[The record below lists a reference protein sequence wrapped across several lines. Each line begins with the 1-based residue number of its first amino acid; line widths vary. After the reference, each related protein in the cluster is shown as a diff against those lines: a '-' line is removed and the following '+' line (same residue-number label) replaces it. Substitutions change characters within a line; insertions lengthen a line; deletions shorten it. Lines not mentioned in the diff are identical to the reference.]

1 MNGLNTVAPS
11 REGWIILSPH
21 IASRINHIFDF
32 SEDLII
38 GIATDIIKREAFHG
52 GLSYVMEELSPE
64 PRDFD
69 EAEAWVEHSMKKAL
83 DYYYQF
89 GMCPFLRADHGLAG
103 DDPDTTTTT
112 TTTTKGKKA
121 GRPTKP
127 DGGTM
132 RSDAGLTASEVGVSG
147 SMPATP
153 QKSGG
158 GGRTKKDSS
167 LKRFIIPS
175 IRSGH
180 FLARMTFDGQIEVG
194 FQLYRYAGSH
204 HPTSVFGRQVAPT
217 PGVHV
222 FVWPGRS
229 PVPDSPTPFRS
240 VVYRLLP
247 TQLNMRELWR
257 NDMDASHASTHPSL
271 VLVRARGESGF
282 GGTMDQETEMAVYA
296 DALAMSGPPTI
307 EHERST
313 RVDAEFTTR
322 LQMQLRRMREASGG
336 GSRRMGVDDRLVG
349 VQVIRYQNWECG
361 NVFAV
366 PSGLTTATHPMPQRE
381 GDIIQRSEWWQRMVA
396 HQFGVPMQYLDR
408 SSSARD
414 PRSGGGSS
422 ASLSAGQT
430 DACSLLRKTVQESRY
445 RMTSFFESA
454 YDTLFRD
461 EDTERV
467 SSKILRGRNRADQ
480 RSAALR
486 TYERHLSGRPDEL
499 QAAMEQRQQEEM
511 RWMDE
516 ESKLRAVINR
526 VFNMALERTSM
537 ALDSAMIGQVAREEL
552 DREKQE
558 ISRLTTKVLPSGR
571 RIRINWKQ
579 PVLVD
584 LTTLNWLSD
593 KGFIHDDS
601 MREIVLREVGLPDDT
616 PQGTPIEER
625 MLILQQRFGDTAG
638 GGGGGGGVVDTT
650 RSQAQKITAGVK
662 RSATTRGTKKSS
674 TAKEK
679 TTTTPKK
686 KKQKTATTGKQ

>member
-1 MNGLNTVAPS
+1 MNGLITFAPS
-11 REGWIILSPH
+11 REGWIILSPY
-21 IASRINHIFDF
+21 IARQINHIFNF

-52 GLSYVMEELSPE
+52 GLSYVMEELSQE

-69 EAEAWVEHSMKKAL
+69 ESEVWVEHSMKKAL
-83 DYYYQF
+83 DFYYQY
-89 GMCPFLRADHGLAG
+89 GMCPFMRADHGLAA
-103 DDPDTTTTT
+103 DDPNTTK
-112 TTTTKGKKA
+112 KGKKA
-121 GRPTKP
+121 GRPTQP
-127 DGGTM
+127 DGSTT
-132 RSDAGLTASEVGVSG
+132 RSDVGLTAAEAGVSG

-153 QKSGG
+153 TPRRGG
-158 GGRTKKDSS
+158 KKDSS

-175 IRSGH
+175 IHSGH

-194 FQLYRYAGSH
+194 FQLYRYAGAH

-229 PVPDSPTPFRS
+229 PVPESPTPFRS

-257 NDMDASHASTHPSL
+257 NDMDASHSGAHPSL
-271 VLVRARGESGF
+271 VLVRARGDSGF
-282 GGTMDQETEMAVYA
+282 GGTMDQETELAVYA
-296 DALAMSGPPTI
+296 DALALSGPPSI

-336 GSRRMGVDDRLVG
+336 GSKRMGVDDRLVG
-349 VQVIRYQNWECG
+349 AQVTRYQNWERG

-366 PSGLTTATHPMPQRE
+366 PSGLTTATHPMAQRE
-381 GDIIQRSEWWQRMVA
+381 RDIIQRSEWWQKMVA
-396 HQFGVPMQYLDR
+396 HQFGVPLQYLDR
-408 SSSARD
+408 SSSTRD
-414 PRSGGGSS
+414 SRSGGGSS
-422 ASLSAGQT
+422 ANLTSGQT
-430 DACSLLRKTVQESRY
+430 DACSLLRKTVQESRD
-445 RMTSFFESA
+445 RMASFFQSA

-461 EDTERV
+461 EDTDRV
-467 SSKILRGRNRADQ
+467 SSKIIQGRKRDTE
-480 RSAALR
+480 RTAALR
-486 TYERHLSGRPDEL
+486 AYESHLSGRPAEL

-511 RWMDE
+511 RWMEE

-537 ALDSAMIGQVAREEL
+537 ALDSTMIGRVAREEL

-558 ISRLTTKVLPSGR
+558 ITRLKTRVLPSR
-571 RIRINWKQ
+571 HRIRIYWKQ

-593 KGFIHDDS
+593 KGFIHDDP

-616 PQGTPIEER
+616 PRGTPIEER
-625 MLILQQRFGDTAG
+625 MAILQQRFGGTPAA
-638 GGGGGGGVVDTT
+638 GGGGVVNTT
-650 RSQAQKITAGVK
+650 RSQTQKVTAGVK
-662 RSATTRGTKKSS
+662 RSAPTTTTTGGTKKTSAAA
-674 TAKEK
+674 AKEK
-679 TTTTPKK
+679 TPKK
-686 KKQKTATTGKQ
+686 KKQKTKEAGKK